1 MKLLIIYRGGGITEL
16 NIDPEKLQKVVNK
29 AIDKYEIKTGEVI
42 DRTGLNE
49 MIEEGV
55 KSAIPELTASLD
67 EVKENYAEDFEVI
80 KKILNVLS
88 LKTFIICIIVC
99 VILAGL
105 IFAINR
111 NIFVT
116 FRYVSVSAIAAGFII
131 ISAGI
136 AMGIFLPFISAT
148 LKTEAGLPDSLITPI
163 VKLLKNIFFEVKV
176 TGFITDLIGVVLCVL
191 GFTLYKKEK
200 KEITEN
206 KTVGCV

>member
-1 MKLLIIYRGGGITEL
+1 
-16 NIDPEKLQKVVNK
+16 
-29 AIDKYEIKTGEVI
+29 
-42 DRTGLNE
+42 

-116 FRYVSVSAIAAGFII
+116 FRYVSVSAIAVGFII
-131 ISAGI
+131 IAAGI